1 MTDRESGKRDWRISA
16 VLIEVWSIIIAVILS
31 RGTEIP
37 TSMIL
42 LASTFFVF
50 LLPSMHD
57 LVISI
62 EKKRIGRGA
71 QSSKPVEGNSNER

>member
-1 MTDRESGKRDWRISA
+1 MTDRESGKRDWLISA
-16 VLIEVWSIIIAVILS
+16 VLTAVWSITNAVILS

-62 EKKRIGRGA
+62 ETKIGRGA

>member
-16 VLIEVWSIIIAVILS
+16 VLIAVWSITNAVILS

-62 EKKRIGRGA
+62 EKKIGRGA

>member
-16 VLIEVWSIIIAVILS
+16 VLIAVWSITNAVILS

-62 EKKRIGRGA
+62 EKKIGRGT
-71 QSSKPVEGNSNER
+71 QSSKPIEGNSNER

>member
-16 VLIEVWSIIIAVILS
+16 VLIAVWSITNAVILS

-62 EKKRIGRGA
+62 ETKIGRGA

>member
-1 MTDRESGKRDWRISA
+1 MTERESGKRDWRISV
-16 VLIEVWSIIIAVILS
+16 VLVAVWSIAVAVIVE
-31 RGTEIP
+31 RGTTIP

-42 LASTFFVF
+42 LASAFFVF

-62 EKKRIGRGA
+62 EKRIGRDSKSPNSVEE
-71 QSSKPVEGNSNER
+71 SSHER